1 MTVTGTTTERSSPP
15 TPAPAPA
22 PASAPAGGLPSL
34 GPEGTALL
42 RLLDDTF
49 ESWGIASGARAMTMP
64 PLLPAADL
72 ARLDYYDNFPHQA
85 VVATPLDLD
94 RRGDEDAAFCADTG
108 CFPCQALRPAEL
120 GLPSASCYAVY
131 LDHQGRRVADDT
143 LVTIVS
149 WCFRQE
155 ARYEG
160 LRRQL
165 AFRMREIVAIGNREH
180 AEQHLCAFT
189 ERVHAFASALDLPLR
204 KEAATDPFFDKGG
217 SKAVMQRLS
226 PVKHEFLYE
235 DLAIASVNTHR
246 NFFGDRCAITLDSTG
261 GPAFTSCVAFGLERW
276 LSALT
281 RRHGGWEAATE
292 AVQRARAAVAGE
304 PVAAPASPPPSP
316 PSPPGGPVS

>member
-1 MTVTGTTTERSSPP
+1 MTVTT
-15 TPAPAPA
+15 TPA
-22 PASAPAGGLPSL
+22 SVGESRGLPSL

-49 ESWGIASGARAMTMP
+49 ESWGVSAGARPMTMP

-85 VVATPLDLD
+85 VVAAPLDLSA
-94 RRGDEDAAFCADTG
+94 RETNEFCTDSG
-108 CFPCQALRPAEL
+108 CFPCTALRPAAL

-131 LDHQGRRVADDT
+131 IDHQGRQVADDM
-143 LVTIVS
+143 LVTVVG

-155 ARYEG
+155 EYYEG

-165 AFRMREIVAIGNREH
+165 GFRMREVVAIGTREH
-180 AEQHLCAFT
+180 AESHLASFT
-189 ERVHAFASALDLPLR
+189 ARIQAFAEALDLPLR
-204 KEAATDPFFDKGG
+204 KEAACDPFFDKGS
-217 SKAVMQRLS
+217 SKAVLQRLT

-246 NFFGDRCAITLDSTG
+246 NFFGDRCEITLESSG
-261 GPAFTSCVAFGLERW
+261 SPAFTSCAAFGLERW

-281 RRHGGWEAATE
+281 RRHGSWEAATE
-292 AVQRARAAVAGE
+292 AVLRANAAG
-304 PVAAPASPPPSP
+304 PAI
-316 PSPPGGPVS
+316 

>member
-1 MTVTGTTTERSSPP
+1 MTAMTAMTTATTT
-15 TPAPAPA
+15 APATT
-22 PASAPAGGLPSL
+22 GLPSL

-49 ESWGIASGARAMTMP
+49 ENWGVQAGARSMTMP

-85 VVATPLDLD
+85 VVAAPLNLD
-94 RRGDEDAAFCADTG
+94 VRETSEFCADTG
-108 CFPCQALRPAEL
+108 CFPCDALEPAAL

-131 LDHQGRRVADDT
+131 IDHQGRPAADDE
-143 LVTIVS
+143 LVTVVG
-149 WCFRQE
+149 WCFRKE
-155 ARYEG
+155 AHYEG

-165 AFRMREIVAIGNREH
+165 GFRMREIVAIGTREH
-180 AEQHLCAFT
+180 AERHLATFT
-189 ERVHAFASALDLPLR
+189 RRIHAFAEALDLPLSR
-204 KEAATDPFFDKGG
+204 EAACDPFFDKGS
-217 SKAVMQRLS
+217 SKAVLQRLT

-246 NFFGDRCAITLDSTG
+246 NFFGDRCEIPLASGG

-281 RRHGGWEAATE
+281 RRHGSWGAAT
-292 AVQRARAAVAGE
+292 AAVLRANAAG
-304 PVAAPASPPPSP
+304 PAI
-316 PSPPGGPVS
+316 

>member
-1 MTVTGTTTERSSPP
+1 MTVTTPSSV
-15 TPAPAPA
+15 
-22 PASAPAGGLPSL
+22 GEMRGLPSL

-49 ESWGIASGARAMTMP
+49 EGWGVYAGASPMTMP

-85 VVATPLDLD
+85 VVAAPLDL
-94 RRGDEDAAFCADTG
+94 AARATSEFCRESG
-108 CFPCQALRPAEL
+108 CFPCDALQPASL

-131 LDHQGRRVADDT
+131 IDHQGREVADDT
-143 LVTIVS
+143 LVTVVG
-149 WCFRQE
+149 WCFRKEQH
-155 ARYEG
+155 YED

-165 AFRMREIVAIGNREH
+165 GFHMREIVAIGSRQH
-180 AEQHLCAFT
+180 AEAHLTAFT
-189 ERVHAFASALDLPLR
+189 ARINAFAEALDLPLR
-204 KEAATDPFFDKGG
+204 REAACDPFFDKGS
-217 SKAVMQRLS
+217 SKALLQRLT

-246 NFFGDRCAITLDSTG
+246 NFFGDRCGISLASSG

-281 RRHGGWEAATE
+281 RRYGSWSAAT
-292 AVQRARAAVAGE
+292 AAVLRANAAG
-304 PVAAPASPPPSP
+304 PAI
-316 PSPPGGPVS
+316 

>member
-1 MTVTGTTTERSSPP
+1 MTVTTTATPGTSQ
-15 TPAPAPA
+15 
-22 PASAPAGGLPSL
+22 GLPSL

-49 ESWGIASGARAMTMP
+49 EGWGVRAGARPMTMP

-85 VVATPLDLD
+85 VVAAPLDL
-94 RRGDEDAAFCADTG
+94 AARATSEFCTDTG
-108 CFPCQALRPAEL
+108 CFPCDALQPAAL

-131 LDHQGRRVADDT
+131 IDHRGRVAADDE
-143 LVTIVS
+143 LVTVVG
-149 WCFRQE
+149 WCFRKE
-155 ARYEG
+155 EHYEG

-165 AFRMREIVAIGNREH
+165 GFRMREIVAIGTREH
-180 AEQHLCAFT
+180 AEAHLASFT
-189 ERVHAFASALDLPLR
+189 ERITSFAEALDLPLR
-204 KEAATDPFFDKGG
+204 KEPACDPFFDKGS
-217 SKAVMQRLS
+217 SKAVLQRLT

-246 NFFGDRCAITLDSTG
+246 NFFGDRCDIPLASSG

-281 RRHGGWEAATE
+281 RRHGSWEAAT
-292 AVQRARAAVAGE
+292 AAVLRANAAG
-304 PVAAPASPPPSP
+304 PAI
-316 PSPPGGPVS
+316 

>member
-1 MTVTGTTTERSSPP
+1 MTVTTTA
-15 TPAPAPA
+15 TPAPTQ
-22 PASAPAGGLPSL
+22 GLPSL

-49 ESWGIASGARAMTMP
+49 ESWGVRAGARPMTMP

-85 VVATPLDLD
+85 VVAAPLNLD
-94 RRGDEDAAFCADTG
+94 ARATSEFCTDTG
-108 CFPCQALRPAEL
+108 CFPCDALQPAAL

-131 LDHQGRRVADDT
+131 IDHQGREAADDE
-143 LVTIVS
+143 LVTVVG
-149 WCFRQE
+149 WCFRKE
-155 ARYEG
+155 EHYEG

-165 AFRMREIVAIGNREH
+165 GFRMREIVAIGTREH
-180 AEQHLCAFT
+180 AEAHLASFT
-189 ERVHAFASALDLPLR
+189 GRITSFAEALDVPLR
-204 KEAATDPFFDKGG
+204 KEAACDPFFDKDS
-217 SKAVMQRLS
+217 SKAVLQRLT

-246 NFFGDRCAITLDSTG
+246 NFFGDRCDIPLASGG

-281 RRHGGWEAATE
+281 RRHGSWEAAT
-292 AVQRARAAVAGE
+292 AAVLRANAAG
-304 PVAAPASPPPSP
+304 PAI
-316 PSPPGGPVS
+316 